1 MGVGGEG
8 GEEEREE
15 EREEKRREKR
25 RGEEEGDMLCSN
37 SLFKMWIG
45 FSGHI

>member
-1 MGVGGEG
+1 MGEKKEG
-8 GEEEREE
+8 R
-15 EREEKRREKR
+15 RREKRREKR
-25 RGEEEGDMLCSN
+25 RGEEEGDMLCFN

>member
-1 MGVGGEG
+1 MGVE
-8 GEEEREE
+8 GEEEGR
-15 EREEKRREKR
+15 RREKRREKR